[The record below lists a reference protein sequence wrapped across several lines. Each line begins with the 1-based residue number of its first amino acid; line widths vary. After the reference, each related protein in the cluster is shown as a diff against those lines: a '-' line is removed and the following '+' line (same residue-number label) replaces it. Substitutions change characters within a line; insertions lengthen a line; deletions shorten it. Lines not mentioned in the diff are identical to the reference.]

1 MRMQRN
7 ALSDFWDA
15 EIDAWL
21 RNRQRVNPMLDR
33 WFQSYNNRPTEER
46 SEVIFYPDPFVGDV
60 RGLRKEPR
68 IATLGINPGEA
79 YPELQSRDGTW
90 SDRILELGYSRCFC
104 RSPAED
110 PESWLRERR
119 RRGKHQSPFWSRLVK
134 FAQRWL
140 DDPSAGVAD
149 IVNFELYPWHS
160 GKVHGSIAPASDI
173 IHKYVFGPLSEFATN
188 HVFAFG
194 APWFDLANAMGLAVI
209 KPAGQIP
216 GSSPKSHWTAGT
228 YEMPSRQIL
237 VVSSYSGGAGPPG
250 AGNLPMFRRWLEA

>member
-60 RGLRKEPR
+60 RGLRK
-68 IATLGINPGEA
+68 
-79 YPELQSRDGTW
+79 
-90 SDRILELGYSRCFC
+90 
-104 RSPAED
+104 
-110 PESWLRERR
+110 ESWLRERR